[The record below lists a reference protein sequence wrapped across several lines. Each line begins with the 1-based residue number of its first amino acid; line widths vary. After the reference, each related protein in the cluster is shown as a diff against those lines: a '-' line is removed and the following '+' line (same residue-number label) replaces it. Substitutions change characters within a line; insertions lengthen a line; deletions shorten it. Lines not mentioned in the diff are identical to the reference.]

1 MKPSVASHVTS
12 LNCLLWEV
20 KELTRRQPSLA
31 VTTLVSI
38 CHWLWVWVREDT
50 WFGMY
55 HLYQAPLGRP
65 VSSKADKNKLIFEK
79 KIIYYYILGLVECS
93 GSLLIS
99 PSASQV
105 HV

>member
-1 MKPSVASHVTS
+1 
-12 LNCLLWEV
+12 
-20 KELTRRQPSLA
+20 
-31 VTTLVSI
+31 
-38 CHWLWVWVREDT
+38 
-50 WFGMY
+50 MY